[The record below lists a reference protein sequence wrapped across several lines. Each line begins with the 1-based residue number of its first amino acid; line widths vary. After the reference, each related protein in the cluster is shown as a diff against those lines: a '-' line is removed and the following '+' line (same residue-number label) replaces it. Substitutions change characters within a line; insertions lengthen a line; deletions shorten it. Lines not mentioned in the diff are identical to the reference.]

1 MRILIKRFDGNSDG
15 IISFE
20 ELVNGVKQLHIHLN
34 LKEKLALMKKL
45 DLNRD
50 GEITADELYKVLAKV
65 EVNFTK
71 LQLNDS
77 VE

>member
-1 MRILIKRFDGNSDG
+1 MRVLIKRFDGNSDG
-15 IISFE
+15 IITFD
-20 ELVNGVKQLHIHLN
+20 ELVNGVKSLHIHLN

-45 DLNRD
+45 DMNRD
-50 GEITADELYKVLAKV
+50 GEITADELYRVLSKV

-71 LQLNDS
+71 LQLNES